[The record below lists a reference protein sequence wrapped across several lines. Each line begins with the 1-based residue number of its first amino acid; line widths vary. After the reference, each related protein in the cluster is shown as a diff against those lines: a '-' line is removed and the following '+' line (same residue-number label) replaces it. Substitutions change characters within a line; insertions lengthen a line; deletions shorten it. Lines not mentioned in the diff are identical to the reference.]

1 MKSGI
6 GIGAA
11 ALAIGAAAVPAL
23 VVAQQPARSVQQDF
37 EAATALSEKSES
49 RAAALAAWQAL
60 ETRTKAG
67 SRSHAIVQV
76 RKGSTLFRLHRY
88 DEAIAALRAG
98 LAGLPTSDAS
108 LAEDRV
114 MAQLELGAIAAETL
128 DYAGAAGAY
137 AAAEAAATASGDKL
151 GAQLSLVHVQTFL
164 DPAAARATMGR
175 IDALAA
181 QTKLASD
188 ARGLIEQRRAE
199 LQMNSN
205 DLPAAKASAI
215 RAVSA
220 MGGLTER
227 TSIGDVGARSDAAI
241 TLLLTGNRDEARR
254 YMAMTGAGRLPKGRF
269 NIAQQLAAPDCG
281 GEAGLK
287 PDDMAVVEFSIAE
300 DGSTRSVTP
309 VYSSGGGK
317 VALAFAQAVRD
328 WSWPVEDVAALPAFF
343 RYNARVE
350 MRCSTAFPRPAISD
364 SFDQALAAWLTDKGA
379 PVTLVT
385 DGSDA
390 LALPAQRAA
399 LAAADARA
407 PKSLAVL
414 AALVTLAN
422 NRVVPRE
429 ERSTLY
435 ERGLAIAEANA
446 VPPLPRLAL
455 ELPAAAYRSADD
467 RKDQFQRA
475 VTPLLS
481 KPFYADDPQARAAL
495 RLALVDHIDSKR
507 ASANGDREVI
517 LRQIV
522 DDGALAKDDALK
534 VGALVRLASLQIEA
548 GKPDAARSAFAMTGL
563 DAQQCAVLDARPRMM
578 STPGAEAFP
587 QEAQAWG
594 FEGWTQVQYDIGAD
608 GRTSEPRTL
617 LSYPPFIF
625 SQAAS
630 SFMGKARF
638 AKTYRPDGGLGCGG
652 NVQRIIFQIPDK

>member
-1 MKSGI
+1 
-6 GIGAA
+6 
-11 ALAIGAAAVPAL
+11 
-23 VVAQQPARSVQQDF
+23 
-37 EAATALSEKSES
+37 
-49 RAAALAAWQAL
+49 
-60 ETRTKAG
+60 
-67 SRSHAIVQV
+67 
-76 RKGSTLFRLHRY
+76 
-88 DEAIAALRAG
+88 
-98 LAGLPTSDAS
+98 
-108 LAEDRV
+108 
-114 MAQLELGAIAAETL
+114 
-128 DYAGAAGAY
+128 
-137 AAAEAAATASGDKL
+137 
-151 GAQLSLVHVQTFL
+151 
-164 DPAAARATMGR
+164 
-175 IDALAA
+175 
-181 QTKLASD
+181 
-188 ARGLIEQRRAE
+188 
-199 LQMNSN
+199 MNSN

-227 TSIGDVGARSDAAI
+227 TSIGDVGAPLGRRDHAAAD
-241 TLLLTGNRDEARR
+241 RQSRR
-254 YMAMTGAGRLPKGRF
+254 GAPLHGDDRGRRLPKGRF

-446 VPPLPRLAL
+446 VPPLPRLAWNC
-455 ELPAAAYRSADD
+455 R
-467 RKDQFQRA
+467 
-475 VTPLLS
+475 
-481 KPFYADDPQARAAL
+481 L
-495 RLALVDHIDSKR
+495 R
-507 ASANGDREVI
+507 
-517 LRQIV
+517 
-522 DDGALAKDDALK
+522 
-534 VGALVRLASLQIEA
+534 
-548 GKPDAARSAFAMTGL
+548 P
-563 DAQQCAVLDARPRMM
+563 
-578 STPGAEAFP
+578 
-587 QEAQAWG
+587 
-594 FEGWTQVQYDIGAD
+594 IGPPMIA
-608 GRTSEPRTL
+608 RTS
-617 LSYPPFIF
+617 
-625 SQAAS
+625 S
-630 SFMGKARF
+630 SAPS
-638 AKTYRPDGGLGCGG
+638 RPC
-652 NVQRIIFQIPDK
+652 